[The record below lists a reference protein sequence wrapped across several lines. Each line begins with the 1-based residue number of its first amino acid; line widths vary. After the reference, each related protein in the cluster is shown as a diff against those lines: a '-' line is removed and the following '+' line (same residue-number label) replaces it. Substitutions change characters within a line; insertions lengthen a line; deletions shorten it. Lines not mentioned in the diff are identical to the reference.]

1 MTASVSED
9 TALAAGAT
17 TPSFAQDDTLVWI
30 NGALVPAGEAAVSV
44 QDHGLVVGDGVFESC
59 KILKDGTVFALERH
73 IARMARSAA
82 GTGLQPVDAALFR
95 RAAKEVVA
103 ANIDRV
109 PFCGYDHLRVTYTGG
124 ISPMGSARGYREPT
138 FIVAVTPG
146 EAPAPATKIITLP
159 WARNEKGAV
168 AGLKTTSYAEN
179 AMGLE
184 RAHRAGATEGIF
196 SNTEGLLCEGT
207 GSNIFVVVD
216 GVLQTPPLSSGCLAG
231 VTRGLLL
238 DWYDGPTEVKDLPMD
253 VLATADE
260 VFITSSTRDVQ
271 PVNQVDDRVLPAPGP
286 VTRAA
291 QQAFAAGS
299 AADPDPA
306 I

>member
-9 TALAAGAT
+9 TAPAASAGTA
-17 TPSFAQDDTLVWI
+17 SFAQDDTLIWI
-30 NGALVPAGEAAVSV
+30 NGKLVPAGEAVVSV

-59 KILKDGTVFALERH
+59 KILKDGTVFALGRH
-73 IARMARSAA
+73 IARMTRSAA
-82 GTGLQPVDAALFR
+82 GTGLQPVDGALFR
-95 RAAKEVVA
+95 RGAAEVVA

-109 PFCGYDHLRVTYTGG
+109 PFCGYDHLRVTYTAGL
-124 ISPMGSARGYREPT
+124 SPMGSARGYGEPT
-138 FIVAVTPG
+138 FIMAVTPG
-146 EAPAPATKIITLP
+146 EVPAASTKIVTLP
-159 WARNEKGAV
+159 WARNDKGAI

-216 GVLQTPPLSSGCLAG
+216 GVLRTPPLSSGCLAG
-231 VTRGLLL
+231 VTRAVLL
-238 DWYDGPTEVKDLPMD
+238 DWYDGPTEVGDLPMD
-253 VLATADE
+253 VLKTADE

-271 PVNQVDDRVLPAPGP
+271 PVHQVDDRVLPAPGP

-291 QQAFAAGS
+291 QKAFAEGS
-299 AADPDPA
+299 AAHPDPA
-306 I
+306 L